1 MKNYYYLIPAT
12 VFFAVA
18 GICFSYLGP
27 YTFTLGVVSLLVG
40 VACLI
45 AFNEGKRM

>member
-18 GICFSYLGP
+18 GICFNNLGP
-27 YTFTLGVVSLLVG
+27 FTFIIGVISLLVG

-45 AFNEGKRM
+45 AFNEGKKM